1 MIDRRLIQ
9 NFDWVLFAVVCILAF
24 IGVITIF
31 SATKAV
37 TFKEGTQA
45 VLPYYIK
52 QMIWIGIGIVCFFLF
67 LLIDYRKL
75 GKYSYVLYGLSLF
88 LMVLVLFIG
97 KSGMGAQRWFSL
109 GPVSFQPSEITK
121 LFLIISLAWFLSEE
135 RRHPMSLRDLFLPAF
150 FFLFLPLI
158 LVLKQPDLGTA
169 VMILFIFTSMVL
181 MGGVKWRSL
190 LILVL
195 PAVITSPIW
204 AKLFWNSLKG
214 YQKDRILVFLKPDVD
229 PLGVGYHI
237 AQSKI
242 AVGSGQIS
250 GKGYL
255 SGTQGQL
262 RFLPE
267 RHTDFIF
274 SIFAEEWGFLGS
286 LILIALY
293 LFLILWGI
301 EIAKK
306 AKDRLGSLMAIGVV
320 SMISGYVIVNIGMTL
335 GLMPVVGL
343 PLPFLSYGGTS
354 IVSAFIAAAILMNVK
369 MRRFMLFY

>member
-9 NFDWVLFAVVCILAF
+9 NFDWILFLVTCILAF
-24 IGVITIF
+24 IGVLTIYSSTKTLPF
-31 SATKAV
+31 KDGTLSA
-37 TFKEGTQA
+37 
-45 VLPYYIK
+45 LPYYIK
-52 QMIWIGIGIVCFFLF
+52 QMIWVGIGLVSVFVILF
-67 LLIDYRKL
+67 IDYRKL
-75 GKYSYVLYGLSLF
+75 GKYSYVVYGFSLI
-88 LMVLVLFIG
+88 LLILVLFIG

-109 GPVSFQPSEITK
+109 GPISFQPSELTK

-135 RRHPMSLRDLFLPAF
+135 RITPMRLRDLFQPVF
-150 FFLFLPLI
+150 FFLFLPLL

-169 VMILFIFTSMVL
+169 MMIFFIFTSMVL
-181 MGGVKWRSL
+181 MAGVRWKSL
-190 LILVL
+190 LIIIL
-195 PAVITSPIW
+195 PAVLTSPLW
-204 AKLFWNSLKG
+204 VKLFWNSLKA
-214 YQKDRILVFLKPDVD
+214 YQKARILVFLKPDVD

-242 AVGSGQIS
+242 AIGSGKII

-274 SIFAEEWGFLGS
+274 STFAEEWGFLGS
-286 LILIALY
+286 LVLIAIY
-293 LFLILWGI
+293 FFLIFWGI
-301 EIAKK
+301 GIAKK
-306 AKDRLGSLMAIGVV
+306 AKDRFGALIAIGVV
-320 SMISGYVIVNIGMTL
+320 SMIATYLIVNVGMTL

-354 IVSAFIAAAILMNVK
+354 IVTVFMAIGILMNVK

>member
-9 NFDWVLFAVVCILAF
+9 NFDWVLFLVACSLAL
-24 IGVITIF
+24 IGIITIY
-31 SATKAV
+31 SATNTL
-37 TFKEGTQA
+37 TFKNGTLT

-52 QMIWIGIGIVCFFLF
+52 QIIWVGIGIVSFFLVLF
-67 LLIDYRKL
+67 IDYRKL
-75 GKYSYVLYGLSLF
+75 GKHSYVLYGLSLF
-88 LMVLVLFIG
+88 LLILVLFIG
-97 KSGMGAQRWFSL
+97 RSGMGAQRWFSL
-109 GPVSFQPSEITK
+109 GPISFQPSEITK

-135 RRHPMSLRDLFLPAF
+135 QSGPMRLRDLLLPSF
-150 FFLFLPLI
+150 FFLFLPLF
-158 LVLKQPDLGTA
+158 LVLRQPDLGTA
-169 VMILFIFTSMVL
+169 IMILFIFISMII
-181 MGGVKWRSL
+181 MAGIRWRSL
-190 LILVL
+190 LIIVL
-195 PAVITSPIW
+195 PAVLTSPIW
-204 AKLFWNSLKG
+204 AKLFWNSLKD
-214 YQKDRILVFLKPDVD
+214 YQKARILVFLQPDVD
-229 PLGVGYHI
+229 SLGVGYHI

-242 AVGSGQIS
+242 AIGSGKIF

-286 LILIALY
+286 IILLSIY
-293 LFLILWGI
+293 LFLIFWGI
-301 EIAKK
+301 GIANK
-306 AKDRLGSLMAIGVV
+306 AKDRLGSLIAIGVV
-320 SMISGYVIVNIGMTL
+320 SMIATYLIVNVGMTL

-354 IVSAFIAAAILMNVK
+354 VVTAFMAMGILMNVR